1 VLGLLVIAGLGLLA
15 AGPAHAQ
22 TIFTWTNDTH
32 NYTWDTTSLNWNTG
46 ANQWQPN
53 NGTLGAYFG
62 SGGTGTITVSSG
74 IQVGGI
80 TFSPGATD
88 ILTGGGLTL
97 GSSGITANETATINS
112 PITLGASQTWNIASG
127 KTLTVGALG
136 DAGSGYALT
145 KAGLGTLATTGANT
159 YSGGTS
165 INNGMLQFALT
176 TAMPATGTVS
186 VSSGATLAVNAGGTG
201 EFGNGTSGY
210 GTIGG
215 LLSGLG
221 GQSGSSVSF
230 ASGSVLGIDTT
241 NAPGG
246 SLTYSGNITSS
257 GLGFAK
263 LGSGTLTLTG
273 ANSYTGGTSIN
284 KGALQF
290 ALTTAMPATGTVSVS
305 SGATLAVNAGGTGEF
320 GNGTSGYGTI
330 GGLLGGLGGQSGS
343 SVSFASGSVLGI
355 DTTNAPGGSLTYSG
369 NIANS
374 GLGLTKLGTG
384 TLTLGAS
391 SGYSGGTTVQGGTL
405 VLASSNG
412 GTPAGSGL
420 VLVESGAT
428 LNLASAATVK
438 SNVTAQTGSTLGG
451 PGPLTLSST
460 SYSLTAGTNCVLQPT
475 LAGTGTTTMLIDG
488 SMTIGNSATFNY
500 NFNGGAGDMIEV
512 SGSGLT
518 LSLTGSKAIL
528 NISGNLALSGTS
540 GYATYPIYEVQNGAT
555 LTDNVTQN
563 GGTSAWKVNIMPG
576 SSTLSTYF
584 SCTVPSGSTL
594 LPTGLHNYGQGV
606 CYLVVKPAGGT
617 LTWAGTAG
625 GAWDVATTYNW
636 KSGSTAAKYVN
647 YSGDT
652 FPDNTNTTTIT
663 ITSGGVT
670 PTAVTCD
677 NNADSYTF
685 NGGPITGLGSFTV
698 AETGTAAGTVTLY
711 NTNTYT
717 GPTTVTKGT
726 LIIGPTGSIASGLVL
741 VGTAGT
747 LNVSGS
753 WSGGTSLAD
762 SGSVNVF
769 STGSLAAGTLA
780 VASGGTLSVGG
791 NLSGGPVLAVSGLAV
806 FNANQT
812 LGSLAGSGVIG
823 LGSGA
828 QLTPTTFGA
837 FSGSITGAGG
847 LNYSLGGGTV
857 AVPSAASMSYT
868 GGTTIGGGTLQVS
881 SDGSFGNALGG
892 IQINNATLEIVN
904 TTAYPS
910 TSRTITVGDPNA
922 TLKVDSGT
930 FTINNP
936 ISVAGS
942 GALTKNGAGT
952 LALAGGVLPSG
963 MNFTAT
969 GGGVVDLGGNSFSP
983 GQVTIGPGGSTVQ
996 NGTLTSSAG
1005 YLLNGPGTI
1014 TAALL
1019 GNGGLSATAGAST
1032 LTNTANSYSGGTTVG
1047 GTANLSFA
1055 AGVTPGPS
1063 SSSIV
1068 LSGGT
1073 LSVTPTG
1080 PISLGSGLIAQLYND
1095 ADRNANEQQANFDTW
1110 AHLNTVMAA
1119 PSQATGPLAL
1129 AGSVLTT
1136 ANQQTTLYYLH
1147 DNFSALGLG
1156 NLGANKDNQ
1165 YFDIVFSGLI
1175 KLSAGTYNF
1184 GLNSDDGSVLYIK
1197 DPTAGWTQIVN
1208 ANTYRGM
1215 SAIGAPQNSGSYTA
1229 PATGLYPIT
1238 IGYYQGGG
1246 DYGFE
1251 ALYQPPTNTN
1261 PQYASGWSD
1270 IPNSL
1275 LASAPVGGT
1284 PFGNPVTVTANSTL
1298 DVQSAVVVNA
1308 FGAFGT
1314 LTLNAGSTLTT
1325 SGTAAGVSFTN
1336 TTLAGG
1342 AGSYGFTVNGRE
1354 LVPGPFTTSGAAT
1367 IAVGGSGILTLTAT
1381 TGAQLAGSTFQ
1392 ISNGGTLLAV
1402 GQSAFQG
1409 AAIAANNGGTLV
1421 LAATAASG
1429 AYDIML
1435 SSSPNP
1441 FTLPATGTGTVLA
1454 GAGFGPGGL
1463 PGAVLAG
1470 ANTAAT
1476 TVTLAST
1483 GTLSV
1488 GSGQTLGL
1496 GSLYNYTLAVAPSL
1510 ILSTSGGGTILAT
1523 TGTTVIGSVYSN
1535 AADNLAVTS
1544 GATLALTASNTM
1556 TGTLNVT
1563 GGSFL
1568 AGNPAAFGGASGA
1581 TLKFNGGTIGAQT
1594 NNLTGAN
1601 AVPNPMSWGSNPSVN
1616 IGGSTHIEFNQPL
1629 SLPLAGTNYSI
1640 SDYNGYSTFSGAISG
1655 SGTLYLSGYPTIS
1668 NANTYTG
1675 GTVLNNGCPV
1685 ITNNQALGPAAIY
1698 FANNGGNGGLQCS
1711 TPLTGALAVTNAW
1724 SVQAGQT
1731 PNFYGLPALELT
1743 RGTVLSGNVGFNVT
1757 YNANG
1762 QAGRLQIDGPISQS
1776 VANCGL
1782 WKFGGGILT
1791 LASTGSTYSG
1801 GTYLNNGCGNIDVP
1815 VSSVVSG
1822 GTLQSGPLGTGTLT
1836 LNNYNGNGGINI
1848 GNYSGAGPVT
1858 IANPVTITGPCGY
1871 DGGTYGLTFSGPITI
1886 NSYNANNTNN
1896 APPLI
1901 TYDQAVTFS
1910 GNVSGYQLW
1919 LRQGP
1924 NWNTGGGLILSGSNS
1939 FANNDLISQG
1949 TLIVASSAALGSAA
1963 NPVTLNDGN
1972 TNVNDQTTAL
1982 LIAGSYTVPNAIN
1995 VTANGNGGSY
2005 LGGNTANSSVFSGPI
2020 TLGKAAT
2027 LVAASGGTVT
2037 FANAITG
2044 GNGVT
2049 IGAAPGAVNY
2059 NGTVVLSGSNSY
2071 TGGTTV
2077 AYGTLALSGGTIAD
2091 SIGTVSVNSGATLST
2106 RPTGSGGSP
2115 NLIAG
2120 AVVVNSG
2127 GMLSA
2132 TVGTPLN
2139 GSNTLTMNDGAIFNM
2154 IASGSSVSTANFSG
2168 LSTTGNQYL
2177 QVTALDST
2185 TLSGGSNTFL
2195 YYGGNG
2201 PAGGVEQGNWT
2212 VISTATAT
2220 WATAGT
2226 GAWDHHPNWSGY
2238 EVQGARCGP
2247 TPPARPCSLWA
2258 PRPWHTRPPAQ
2269 RRLPVCSSNSPQARP

>member
-1 VLGLLVIAGLGLLA
+1 VLGLLLVIGVGLLA

-22 TIFTWTNDTH
+22 TIFTWTNDQ
-32 NYTWDTTSLNWNTG
+32 NDMLWDNSTINW
-46 ANQWQPN
+46 N
-53 NGTLGAYFG
+53 NGTGTWSNNYTATG
-62 SGGTGTITVSSG
+62 SLALFTSASSPINTVGTITIASTGVSALG
-74 IQVGGI
+74 V
-80 TFSPGATD
+80 TFNAGATD
-88 ILTGGGLTL
+88 ILSGGSLTL

-127 KTLTVGALG
+127 KTLTVGAIS
-136 DAGSGYALT
+136 GSGYGLIQ
-145 KAGLGTLATTGANT
+145 AG
-159 YSGGTS
+159 S
-165 INNGMLQFALT
+165 
-176 TAMPATGTVS
+176 
-186 VSSGATLAVNAGGTG
+186 
-201 EFGNGTSGY
+201 
-210 GTIGG
+210 
-215 LLSGLG
+215 
-221 GQSGSSVSF
+221 
-230 ASGSVLGIDTT
+230 
-241 NAPGG
+241 
-246 SLTYSGNITSS
+246 
-257 GLGFAK
+257 
-263 LGSGTLTLTG
+263 
-273 ANSYTGGTSIN
+273 
-284 KGALQF
+284 
-290 ALTTAMPATGTVSVS
+290 
-305 SGATLAVNAGGTGEF
+305 
-320 GNGTSGYGTI
+320 
-330 GGLLGGLGGQSGS
+330 
-343 SVSFASGSVLGI
+343 
-355 DTTNAPGGSLTYSG
+355 
-369 NIANS
+369 
-374 GLGLTKLGTG
+374 G

-391 SGYSGGTTVQGGTL
+391 SGYSGGTSVQGGTL
-405 VLASSNG
+405 VLNSSNG

-711 NTNTYT
+711 NTNSYT

-726 LIIGPTGSIASGLVL
+726 LIIGSTGSIASSLVL

-769 STGSLAAGTLA
+769 STGSIAAGTLS
-780 VASGGTLSVGG
+780 VASGGTLNVSG
-791 NLSGGPVLAVSGLAV
+791 NLSGSPALAVSGVAV
-806 FNANQT
+806 FNGSQA
-812 LGSLAGSGVIG
+812 LGSLAGSGVVG
-823 LGSGA
+823 LGSGT
-828 QLTPTTFGA
+828 QLALTTFGA

-847 LNYSLGGGTV
+847 LNYSLGGGT
-857 AVPSAASMSYT
+857 ATVPSAATLSYS

-881 SDGSFGNALGG
+881 SDASFGNATGG
-892 IQINNATLEIVN
+892 IQINNATLDIVN

-922 TLKVDSGT
+922 TLKIDSGT

-952 LALAGGVLPSG
+952 LALANGVLPSG

-983 GQVTIGPGGSTVQ
+983 GLVTIGPGGSTVQ

-1005 YLLNGPGTI
+1005 YLLSGPGTI
-1014 TAALL
+1014 AAVLA
-1019 GNGGLSATAGAST
+1019 GNGGLSASAGTST
-1032 LTNTANSYSGGTTVG
+1032 LSNTANSYGGGTTVSG
-1047 GTANLSFA
+1047 AATKLVFA
-1055 AGVTPGPS
+1055 TGVMPTPGTTLT
-1063 SSSIV
+1063 
-1068 LSGGT
+1068 LSGGVLSLT
-1073 LSVTPTG
+1073 LSGSVVAGLPN
-1080 PISLGSGLIAQLYND
+1080 SGLNVSVYNQ
-1095 ADRNANEQQANFDTW
+1095 AANGSENVG
-1110 AHLNTVMAA
+1110 N
-1119 PSQATGPLAL
+1119 P
-1129 AGSVLTT
+1129 AGGNWDPQFQSYTQLTT
-1136 ANQQTTLYYLH
+1136 YLGGLTPVATTLTSANGNGRL
-1147 DNFSALGLG
+1147 NFTG
-1156 NLGANKDNQ
+1156 NPPFGNIGVYNTNNYDVLMTGYINIAT
-1165 YFDIVFSGLI
+1165 
-1175 KLSAGTYNF
+1175 AGTYAF
-1184 GLNSDDGSVLYIK
+1184 QTGSDDGSMLFINGATV
-1197 DPTAGWTQIVN
+1197 VN
-1208 ANTYRGM
+1208 NNAYQGVTWRG
-1215 SAIGAPQNSGSYTA
+1215 GSYTFNA
-1229 PATGLYPIT
+1229 PGTYPIA

-1246 DYGFE
+1246 GESLEVAWDQGNGNWVD
-1251 ALYQPPTNTN
+1251 L
-1261 PQYASGWSD
+1261 
-1270 IPNSL
+1270 PNSVL
-1275 LASAPVGGT
+1275 EATSLVANSY
-1284 PFGNPVTVTANSTL
+1284 GNPVKMTASSTL
-1298 DVQSAVVVNA
+1298 DVQLGNLAATSLPKVPIAVLGPLTVVNP
-1308 FGAFGT
+1308 GT
-1314 LTLNAGSTLTT
+1314 TLTT
-1325 SGTAAGVSFTN
+1325 TGPGTVSFQSTSLQN
-1336 TTLAGG
+1336 GPG
-1342 AGSYGFTVNGRE
+1342 VYGFTVNGTE
-1354 LVPGPFTTSGAAT
+1354 LVLGPITTSGAAT
-1367 IAVGGSGILTLTAT
+1367 VAVSGSGVLTLTAS

-1392 ISNGGTLLAV
+1392 INNGGTLLAV

-1435 SSSPNP
+1435 SGSTNP
-1441 FTLPATGTGTVLA
+1441 LTLPSSGTATILA
-1454 GAGFGPGGL
+1454 GNGTSAGPL
-1463 PGAVLAG
+1463 PGALAAG
-1470 ANTAAT
+1470 AVVDA

-1483 GTLSV
+1483 GTLAIPA
-1488 GSGQTLGL
+1488 GLTLNL
-1496 GSLYNYTLAVAPSL
+1496 GSINGCTLVAGPSL
-1510 ILSTSGGGTILAT
+1510 AINNNAGGAINVPIGTAAISGVYTGPANNLSVA
-1523 TGTTVIGSVYSN
+1523 
-1535 AADNLAVTS
+1535 S
-1544 GATLALTASNTM
+1544 GATLALNAANAM
-1556 TGTLNVT
+1556 TGTLNVA
-1563 GGSFL
+1563 GGAFL
-1568 AGNPAAFGGASGA
+1568 AGNPAAFSPAN
-1581 TLKFNGGTIGAQT
+1581 TILQLNGGTIGANT
-1594 NNLTGAN
+1594 NLTSGSGGAITN
-1601 AVPNPMSWGSNPSVN
+1601 ALTWGGNRSIN
-1616 IGGSTHIEFNQPL
+1616 IGGSAPIEFNQPL
-1629 SLPLAGTNYSI
+1629 SLPIAGAAYTITDPNAP
-1640 SDYNGYSTFSGAISG
+1640 NVGYGIFSGVISG
-1655 SGTLYLSGYPTIS
+1655 QGGLNLNGYPTLANS
-1668 NANTYTG
+1668 NTYSG
-1675 GTVLNNGCPV
+1675 GTTFNGNTNV
-1685 ITNNQALGPAAIY
+1685 TITNNQAFGSQALLLD
-1698 FANNGGNGGLQCS
+1698 NGGFQA
-1711 TPLTGALAVTNAW
+1711 TVPLTGALAVTNAW
-1724 SVQAGQT
+1724 SVPNGQT
-1731 PNFYGLPALELT
+1731 GYFN
-1743 RGTVLSGNVGFNVT
+1743 GTNTIEMTQGTNTGTGINIAVTAGNGHAIIQGQIT
-1757 YNANG
+1757 GNG
-1762 QAGRLQIDGPISQS
+1762 
-1776 VANCGL
+1776 GL
-1782 WKFGGGILT
+1782 WKQGSNTGTLT
-1791 LASTGSTYSG
+1791 LANPANSYSG
-1801 GTYLNNGCGNIDVP
+1801 GTYMNNGTGNIDVP
-1815 VSSVVSG
+1815 VSSQPAGAAGSAV
-1822 GTLQSGPLGTGTLT
+1822 TSGPLGTGTLT
-1836 LNNYNGNGGINI
+1836 INNQNDNGYINI
-1848 GNYSGAGPVT
+1848 GNITGAVAVT
-1858 IANPVTITGPCGY
+1858 IGNSINYTGPCGFTGGAAGITFNGPMTLNSVGWTGGNVNANTPQPNY
-1871 DGGTYGLTFSGPITI
+1871 FYVYNNVNFAGQISDGGSGGQGFVLEVG
-1886 NSYNANNTNN
+1886 NNW
-1896 APPLI
+1896 
-1901 TYDQAVTFS
+1901 
-1910 GNVSGYQLW
+1910 G
-1919 LRQGP
+1919 
-1924 NWNTGGGLILSGSNS
+1924 GGGLTLSG
-1939 FANNDLISQG
+1939 ANTFSDPLTISQG
-1949 TLIVASSAALGSAA
+1949 TLIAANSAALSSGT
-1963 NPVTLNDGN
+1963 VTLGDGN
-1972 TNVNDQTTAL
+1972 TNNNNDHSTAL
-1982 LIAGSYTVPNAIN
+1982 LIGGPYTISNAIH

-2005 LGGNTANSSVFSGPI
+2005 LGGNTANSSVFTGPI
-2020 TLGKAAT
+2020 ALDQTAT
-2027 LVAASGGTVT
+2027 LVAAPGGTAT

-2044 GNGVT
+2044 AGGVVV
-2049 IGAAPGAVNY
+2049 GAVNY
-2059 NGTVVLSGSNSY
+2059 NGTVVLGASNSY

-2077 AYGTLALSGGTIAD
+2077 TYGTLALSGGTIAD